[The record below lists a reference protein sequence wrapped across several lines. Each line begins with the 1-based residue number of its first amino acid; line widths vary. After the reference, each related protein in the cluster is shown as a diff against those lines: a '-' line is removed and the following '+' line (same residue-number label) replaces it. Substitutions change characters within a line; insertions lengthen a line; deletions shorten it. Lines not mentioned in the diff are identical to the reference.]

1 MIVFVTVLSFLLDGI
16 ITKYIST
23 NTIFLPLLTVMS
35 LIIIYPYFKEPY
47 KYFRYC
53 SILGILY
60 DIVYTN
66 TIFYNFFIFIL
77 LGLIITFFYYIFS
90 NRLLNTIILGF
101 IIIIVYKFI
110 NYVFIL
116 IIKNNNLNFK
126 VLLTNIFNSL
136 LLNILFLI
144 LGFILTKYYSKK
156 HKILRIN

>member
-1 MIVFVTVLSFLLDGI
+1 MIVFITVLSFLLDGI
-16 ITKYIST
+16 ISKYIST
-23 NTIFLPLLTVMS
+23 NTFFLPLLTIMS

-60 DIVYTN
+60 DIAYAN

-90 NRLLNTIILGF
+90 NRLLNTIVLGL
-101 IIIIVYKFI
+101 ITVLIYKFI
-110 NYVFIL
+110 NYLFIL
-116 IIKNNNLNFK
+116 VFKNYNLIFK
-126 VLLTNIFNSL
+126 DLLTNIINSL

-144 LGFILTKYYSKK
+144 LGYVLTKYYSKK

>member
-90 NRLLNTIILGF
+90 NRLLNTIVLGF

-144 LGFILTKYYSKK
+144 LGFTFTKYYSKK
-156 HKILRIN
+156 HHILRIN